1 MYSRTIG
8 YTVQYC
14 NILEDIYL
22 TNHEEVLY
30 NPWRRYCTV
39 QSWRRCSTILK
50 EIQYNPEG
58 DTVQSWRRYSTIL
71 EEIQYNPGGDT
82 AQYWRRYSTVQSW
95 RRYSTI
101 LEEMPYNPGRDT
113 VQSRRRFRTIPE
125 EILYNKYTLYL

>member
-1 MYSRTIG
+1 MHARIHQPGPLTSVKKDKFDLHLCKTIG

-22 TNHEEVLY
+22 TNHEEVRY

-71 EEIQYNPGGDT
+71 EEIQYNPG
-82 AQYWRRYSTVQSW
+82 
-95 RRYSTI
+95 
-101 LEEMPYNPGRDT
+101 RDT

-125 EILYNKYTLYL
+125 EILYNKYTLYR